1 MAAEQP
7 ATALVDGEVTLVY
20 KLRATNTEQEDNG
33 PLASHAR
40 RVLNVEVLVDAVNER
55 RADVFFYDELADAA
69 SRLNIERG
77 ARLWLEASPAWLR
90 PAEEHPR
97 MAADPL
103 HERRRAGSVALA
115 PRDLLMAAQTPDAL
129 RTWRCCVHRNDNWDE
144 VDQPPTKK
152 KKREA
157 IPAYVTY
164 PSSDRVDKDHLT
176 LRGCRAH
183 CGIGM
188 EVNVLGAVYA
198 TKPLQRGR
206 TSSFIT
212 LELCDAD
219 GVYTATLTAFHET
232 SERLPACRA
241 GDALRCRRVVFEP
254 PLDGDK
260 DTHLRL
266 RGVGWSGFARFAWP
280 ARPGFEQP
288 LRDVAVAVDYCGAKK
303 PTPASDALTR
313 YAARL
318 RGATPRAV
326 EDDEAAGPC
335 CLIDAL
341 QPVWKSTSASG
352 APRYRAGVASMA
364 WRATRRTRRKILI
377 STQVAAPRRRALL
390 LSVRRPSGAARR
402 RRRPRRARGAAR
414 RRHGRGR
421 RARAALGQSRT
432 VRGRRRGA
440 PGPGHRRRALPRPR

>member
-1 MAAEQP
+1 MAEQP
-7 ATALVDGEVTLVY
+7 ATALVEGEVTLVY
-20 KLRATNTEQEDNG
+20 PIRATNTEEEDNG

-55 RADVFFYDELADAA
+55 KADVFFYDELADAA
-69 SRLNIERG
+69 ARLDIERG

-90 PAEEHPR
+90 PAGEHPR

-115 PRDLLMAAQTPDAL
+115 PRDLLMASQTPDAL
-129 RTWRCCVHRNDNWDE
+129 RAWRCCVHRNDKWDD
-144 VDQPPTKK
+144 VDQPPAKK

-176 LRGCRAH
+176 LKGCRAH
-183 CGIGM
+183 CGTGM

-206 TSSFIT
+206 TSNFVT

-219 GVYTATLTAFHET
+219 GVYTATLTAFHEKP
-232 SERLPACRA
+232 ERLPACQV

-260 DTHLRL
+260 ATHLRL
-266 RGVGWSGFARFAWP
+266 RGVGWSGFACFAWP
-280 ARPGFEQP
+280 ARPGLEQP
-288 LRDVAVAVDYCGAKK
+288 LRNVAVAVDYCGAKK
-303 PTPASDALTR
+303 PTPASDGLTR

-326 EDDEAAGPC
+326 EDDEEEAAGPC
-335 CLIDAL
+335 CLIDASQRRDAGPFACRCAVPAVRRDDADGRVL
-341 QPVWKSTSASG
+341 AARLVDDTAEVDVLVPPWANLEPSA
-352 APRYRAGVASMA
+352 AGVAA
-364 WRATRRTRRKILI
+364 LRAQDIRGERYLVLD
-377 STQVAAPRRRALL
+377 SYDEAEEPYEDEFSQDVAADLYGATQVENE
-390 LSVRRPSGAARR
+390 
-402 RRRPRRARGAAR
+402 
-414 RRHGRGR
+414 
-421 RARAALGQSRT
+421 
-432 VRGRRRGA
+432 
-440 PGPGHRRRALPRPR
+440 

>member
-7 ATALVDGEVTLVY
+7 ATALVEGEVTLVY
-20 KLRATNTEQEDNG
+20 ALRATNTEEEDNG

-40 RVLNVEVLVDAVNER
+40 RVLSVEVLVDAVNER
-55 RADVFFYDELADAA
+55 KADVFFYDELADAA
-69 SRLNIERG
+69 ARLDIERG

-90 PAEEHPR
+90 PAGEHPR

-115 PRDLLMAAQTPDAL
+115 PRDLLIASQTPDAL
-129 RTWRCCVHRNDNWDE
+129 RAWRCCVHRNDTWDD

-183 CGIGM
+183 CGTGM
-188 EVNVLGAVYA
+188 EVNVLGAVYQ

-206 TSSFIT
+206 TSNFVT
-212 LELCDAD
+212 LELCDED
-219 GVYTATLTAFHET
+219 GAYTATLTAFHEKP
-232 SERLPACRA
+232 ERLPACQV

-254 PLDGDK
+254 PLDGDRA
-260 DTHLRL
+260 THLRL
-266 RGVGWSGFARFAWP
+266 RGVGWSGFACFAWP
-280 ARPGFEQP
+280 ARPGLEQP
-288 LRDVAVAVDYCGAKK
+288 LRNVAVAVDYCGAKK
-303 PTPASDALTR
+303 PTPASDGLTR

-326 EDDEAAGPC
+326 EDDDEEAAGPC
-335 CLIDAL
+335 CLIDARQRRDAGPFSCRCAVPAVRRDDGDGRVL
-341 QPVWKSTSASG
+341 AARLVDDTAEVDVLVPPWAYRRPDGSCLGPSA
-352 APRYRAGVASMA
+352 AGVASL
-364 WRATRRTRRKILI
+364 RAQDIEGERYLVLD
-377 STQVAAPRRRALL
+377 SYDEAEEPYEDEFSQDVAADLYGATQVE
-390 LSVRRPSGAARR
+390 
-402 RRRPRRARGAAR
+402 
-414 RRHGRGR
+414 
-421 RARAALGQSRT
+421 
-432 VRGRRRGA
+432 
-440 PGPGHRRRALPRPR
+440 

>member
-1 MAAEQP
+1 MMAEQP
-7 ATALVDGEVTLVY
+7 AKALVDGEVTLVY
-20 KLRATNTEQEDNG
+20 ALRATNTEDEDNG
-33 PLASHAR
+33 PLARHAR

-90 PAEEHPR
+90 PAGEHPR

-129 RTWRCCVHRNDNWDE
+129 RAWRCCVHRNDNWME
-144 VDQPPTKK
+144 VDQPPAKK

-219 GVYTATLTAFHET
+219 GIYTATLTAFHET
-232 SERLPACRA
+232 SERLPTCRA

-260 DTHLRL
+260 ATHLRL

-280 ARPGFEQP
+280 ARPGSEQP
-288 LRDVAVAVDYCGAKK
+288 LRNVAVAVDYCGAKK
-303 PTPASDALTR
+303 PTPASDGLTR

-335 CLIDAL
+335 CLVDARQTRDAGPFACRCAVPAVRRDGDGRVL
-341 QPVWKSTSASG
+341 AARLVDDTAEVDVLVPPWANLGPSA
-352 APRYRAGVASMA
+352 AGVASL
-364 WRATRRTRRKILI
+364 RAQDIEGERYLVLD
-377 STQVAAPRRRALL
+377 SYDEAEEPYEDAFSQDVAADLYGATQVEE
-390 LSVRRPSGAARR
+390 
-402 RRRPRRARGAAR
+402 
-414 RRHGRGR
+414 
-421 RARAALGQSRT
+421 
-432 VRGRRRGA
+432 
-440 PGPGHRRRALPRPR
+440 